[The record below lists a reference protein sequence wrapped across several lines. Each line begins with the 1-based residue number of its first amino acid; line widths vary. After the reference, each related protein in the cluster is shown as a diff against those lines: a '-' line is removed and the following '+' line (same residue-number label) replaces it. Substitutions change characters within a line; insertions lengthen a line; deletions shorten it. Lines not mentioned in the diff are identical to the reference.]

1 MKIIKKNGEH
11 LKKINPLTWVFTEIY
26 RGENK
31 QREQNKLEFENKQ
44 ETEDLFIS
52 MFIVLRVPHTAK
64 ECSKNSKNYNF

>member
-1 MKIIKKNGEH
+1 M
-11 LKKINPLTWVFTEIY
+11 FTEIY

-31 QREQNKLEFENKQ
+31 QREQNKLEFEKKQ

-64 ECSKNSKNYNF
+64 ECSKNYNF